1 MKTKLLLWSAVL
13 FLALGLN
20 SRDSVLWYFFAV
32 HLFMLFIG
40 VFVHKHTAVKKSS
53 GKVGPIP
60 ATAAAANK

>member
-20 SRDSVLWYFFAV
+20 ARDSAICYFFAI

-40 VFVHKHTAVKKSS
+40 VFVHKHTAGKQS
-53 GKVGPIP
+53 GRKVQPLP
-60 ATAAAANK
+60 EAAAAANK

>member
-20 SRDSVLWYFFAV
+20 SRDSVICYFFAV

-40 VFVHKHTAVKKSS
+40 VFVHKHSAVKQNS
-53 GKVGPIP
+53 GNVKPLP
-60 ATAAAANK
+60 ETAATAHR